1 MSPLSNVE
9 EENGSPLRRPWE
21 DDDDDDADV
30 LLLRDEPR
38 RRLIFQPWN
47 GTGSENE
54 TPTSS
59 SSLQPFVTISSE
71 TEGES
76 PGRQSR
82 QEEEEREERQGGEVV
97 DAPVIGEDSWSLEAS
112 HSADFDETEALM
124 RRDQFSSLYAS
135 RRPLVSPNEL

>member
-1 MSPLSNVE
+1 MSPLSNGE
-9 EENGSPLRRPWE
+9 EENASPLHRSWE
-21 DDDDDDADV
+21 DDDDDDDAADV
-30 LLLRDEPR
+30 LLSRDEPR

-59 SSLQPFVTISSE
+59 SSLQPFVTISFE

-82 QEEEEREERQGGEVV
+82 EEEEERQSREEEEEREERREERQGGER
-97 DAPVIGEDSWSLEAS
+97 ERERER
-112 HSADFDETEALM
+112 ETDWRGFVARL
-124 RRDQFSSLYAS
+124 R
-135 RRPLVSPNEL
+135 

>member
-1 MSPLSNVE
+1 MSPLSNGGE
-9 EENGSPLRRPWE
+9 EENASPLHRSWE
-21 DDDDDDADV
+21 DDDNDEVADGWF
-30 LLLRDEPR
+30 LSRDEPR

-59 SSLQPFVTISSE
+59 SSLQPFVTISFE

-82 QEEEEREERQGGEVV
+82 EEEEEREERREERQVGER
-97 DAPVIGEDSWSLEAS
+97 ERERERER
-112 HSADFDETEALM
+112 ETDCRGFVARL
-124 RRDQFSSLYAS
+124 R
-135 RRPLVSPNEL
+135 

>member
-9 EENGSPLRRPWE
+9 EENASPLRRPWE
-21 DDDDDDADV
+21 DDDDDDDAADV
-30 LLLRDEPR
+30 LLSRDEPR

-59 SSLQPFVTISSE
+59 SSLQPFVTISFE

-82 QEEEEREERQGGEVV
+82 QEE
-97 DAPVIGEDSWSLEAS
+97 
-112 HSADFDETEALM
+112 
-124 RRDQFSSLYAS
+124 
-135 RRPLVSPNEL
+135 